1 MGKVIVGLSVS
12 LDGFIAGPDDGLEHP
27 LGVGGE
33 RLFAW
38 MNAGPETNR
47 VDKFLAP
54 PDASLPVVEAWTSEC
69 GAIVSGRRTF
79 DIAGGWKDGHPIDVP
94 IFVVTHEAPTDGEW
108 SPRVQFVTDG
118 LEHAVALARDVA
130 GDRYVSVCAADPVQ
144 QLLRAGLL
152 DEIEVSIT
160 PCLLGGGVRLFDHL
174 GPQPVDLDQIS
185 VIPSEGVT
193 HLRYRV
199 VRSS

>member
-12 LDGFIAGPDDGLEHP
+12 LDGFIAGPNDGLEHP

-47 VDKFLAP
+47 VNKYLAP
-54 PDASLPVVEAWTSEC
+54 PDASLPVVEAWTTEC

-94 IFVVTHEAPTDGEW
+94 IFVVTHEAPTEGEW
-108 SPRVQFVTDG
+108 SPRVQFVTEG
-118 LEHAVALARDVA
+118 LEKAVELARAAA
-130 GDRYVSVCAADPVQ
+130 GDRDISVCAAGPVQ
-144 QLLRAGLL
+144 QLLRAGQL
-152 DEIEVSIT
+152 DEIEVSVA

-174 GPQPVDLDQIS
+174 GSEPIDLEQIS
-185 VIPSEGVT
+185 VIPSDGVT

-199 VRSS
+199 IRS

>member
-1 MGKVIVGLSVS
+1 MGKITMSLSIS

-38 MNAGPETNR
+38 MSAGPEENR
-47 VDKFLAP
+47 TDPRLAV
-54 PDASLPVVEAWTSEC
+54 PDASLPVVEAWTRDC

-79 DIAGGWKDGHPIDVP
+79 DIAGGWKEGHPIDVP
-94 IFVVTHEAPTDGEW
+94 IFVVTHEAPTEGEW
-108 SPRVQFVTDG
+108 SPRVQFVTEG
-118 LEHAVALARDVA
+118 LERALELAREAA
-130 GDRYVSVCAADPVQ
+130 GDLDVSVAAAAPVQ
-144 QLLRAGLL
+144 QLIRAGLL
-152 DEIEVSIT
+152 DVIEVSVT

-174 GPQPVDLDQIS
+174 GPDPIDLEQIQ
-185 VIPSEGVT
+185 VVPSDGVT

-199 VRSS
+199 VRH